1 MFKLKMILSKVRF
14 FSSIFICLA
23 LISCGNLF
31 EDDISEKEE
40 AKEKAK
46 IEQTSSDNQIIS
58 KIPYLPGQTF
68 ILTGSMILD
77 GAMPSFNSENRAA
90 LSRAA
95 LPELSASEVEYFVY
109 AKDSDDNKVDG
120 SFGEGENSKTFSIP
134 LIFDKQ
140 WTVTCGMRKKTGSQ
154 EEFLT
159 ATSTP
164 KTYTSE
170 NYTDPLVLYPQP
182 ATDGEG
188 EISLSMTVPST
199 ISNVSVECVSA
210 NKNDWENISVT
221 KTTEAGA
228 TAVLIK
234 SDDSEKIKSG
244 VYKIKL
250 GFYTGSELVYQITQS
265 INVFYGMK
273 TNQWYDAGGAGS
285 SSPIQSD
292 GSFQLTETNL
302 KQFKATNFYVGPSAA
317 TGAAAPADTNS
328 GTHKAPFE
336 TLERALNQIKEYG
349 LETNDYKIHISG
361 SLTPTAG
368 AGFKIDSDFDD
379 KMKSL
384 TLIGVSSKTTD
395 IISGNETY
403 CVLQITT
410 SKKVMIKDLTITK
423 GSNTKG
429 GGIYYYGTGKLVIDN
444 CIIKE
449 NAASQSGGAIYSSG
463 TVEVHSTDITN
474 NSTQALGDAIFLLNG
489 TYTMFGGEVSAN
501 TTSADD
507 SGTIFVQKNAT
518 FILDSGEIKNNTS
531 RAIYNHGIV
540 EIENGTISG
549 HTTAKKGAGIY
560 NNGSVTINGGTISG
574 NTSDENG
581 GGIYVNGVTESATPS
596 LTINGGTISGNSSA
610 SYGGGICNSST
621 LTITGGEISGN
632 QSTGT
637 SESAGGAIASFVDFT
652 LGSEAYIPA
661 GTEGKN
667 DIYLYDS
674 GDNVSKF
681 HILLSS
687 SLAKHD
693 STDKIKLTPAVYAE
707 ARPMIALAPSSTA
720 DLTVEYEKFSVSTDP
735 VYPAMNWNVGTDGN
749 LMYTISLLNVTTN
762 TAEFNGSTAIS
773 SSPVFISG
781 RNLGSI
787 KSLIVSDHETTQG
800 EYELYCKYG
809 GSAPSDTYGDGEFY
823 PAYYVSW
830 YDAIVYCNLRSM
842 ADHLNPVYS
851 VGGKTD
857 PTKWAGI
864 VGNSTTGYCASSD
877 CDWYVVTDDT
887 KNGWRLPYEA
897 EWEYFWREENLE
909 NTNQHTYCGD
919 DDPDAVAW
927 YTPNSS
933 SKAHLVKT
941 KKANSLGIYDMCG
954 NVWEWMNDWHSWPI
968 LAATPITGVSYEN
981 ADPKNP
987 VTRGGGWRS
996 GTTESANAI
1005 TASGARNNSV
1015 CNARFNDLGFRVVRN
1030 AAETTQAYPRAVSTT
1045 YIGTKTPSEVREVFD
1060 IIFTDGSAIPYT
1072 ENLEL
1077 TDEQKAAA
1085 IAVIFYKGNDL
1096 NKADDT
1102 SVRILGVGLVK
1113 QKNLPWAGETASAIA
1128 KNISDIQGAVNSGD
1142 KYGKDNLQT
1151 VSAFLTGA
1159 HDEGESITDDTVAD
1173 ETGKINN
1180 YPVFDF
1186 AFNYKTKAT
1195 VLADTS
1201 FATDWYIPTISELNA
1216 LGNEIV
1222 TVNAAILL
1230 CGKDTF
1236 SGSFWSSNQNHKGYN
1251 SNANNLTIIP
1261 GQSSNMT
1268 PNGTTMTNG
1277 FQMWTC
1283 AIHEF

>member
-31 EDDISEKEE
+31 EDDISEKEDP
-40 AKEKAK
+40 KEKTQIK
-46 IEQTSSDNQIIS
+46 ESSSDNQIIS
-58 KIPYLPGQTF
+58 EIPYLPGQTF
-68 ILTGSMILD
+68 VLNGSMILD
-77 GAMPSFNSENRAA
+77 GAMPSFTSENRAA

-159 ATSTP
+159 ASSTP

-170 NYTDPLVLYPQP
+170 KYTDPLGLYPLP

-188 EISLSMTVPST
+188 EIELSMTVPST

-285 SSPIQSD
+285 SSPIQS

-302 KQFKATNFYVGPSAA
+302 KQFKATNFYVGA
-317 TGAAAPADTNS
+317 TGAQGAADPADTNS
-328 GTHKAPFE
+328 GTHKAPFA

-384 TLIGVSSKTTD
+384 TLMGVSSKTTD

-403 CVLQITT
+403 NALQITT
-410 SKKVMIKDLTITK
+410 SKKVVIKDLTITK
-423 GSNTKG
+423 GSTTKG
-429 GGIYYYGTGKLVIDN
+429 GGIYYYGTGKLVVDN

-449 NAASQSGGAIYSSG
+449 NAAAQSGGAIYSSG

-474 NSTQALGDAIFLLNG
+474 NSAQALGDALFLLNG

-581 GGIYVNGVTESATPS
+581 GGIYVNIVTESATPS

-632 QSTGT
+632 QSTG
-637 SESAGGAIASFVDFT
+637 SSDSAGGAIASFVDFT
-652 LGSEAYIPA
+652 IGADAYIPA

-687 SLAKHD
+687 PLASHN
-693 STDKIKLTPAVYAE
+693 SSDKIKLTPAVYSE

-735 VYPAMNWNVGTDGN
+735 VYPSMNWNVGTDGN

-773 SSPVFISG
+773 SSPAFISG

-864 VGNSTTGYCASSD
+864 VGNSTTGYCAPSN

-909 NTNQHTYCGD
+909 NANQHTYCGD

-1030 AAETTQAYPRAVSTT
+1030 AAETTEAYLRAVSTT

-1077 TDEQKAAA
+1077 TNDQKAAA

-1102 SVRILGVGLVK
+1102 SVRILGVGLV
-1113 QKNLPWAGETASAIA
+1113 QGRNTGWAVSGAKAIG
-1128 KNISDIQGAVNSGD
+1128 KNITAIQGGKDSGD
-1142 KYGKDNLQT
+1142 KYGKDNLQAI
-1151 VSAFLTGA
+1151 SDFLTNA
-1159 HDEGESITDDTVAD
+1159 HASDESITDDTVAD

-1186 AFNYKTKAT
+1186 AVNYKTKAT
-1195 VLADTS
+1195 VIADTS
-1201 FATDWYIPTISELNA
+1201 FASDWYIPTISELMA
-1216 LGNEIV
+1216 IYNELTNLNNV
-1222 TVNAAILL
+1222 FSKCDKDAIN
-1230 CGKDTF
+1230 
-1236 SGSFWSSNQNHKGYN
+1236 GSFWSSNQNSNYQ
-1251 SNANNLTIIP
+1251 SNANNLRINDAYMA
-1261 GQSSNMT
+1261 G
-1268 PNGTTMTNG
+1268 NGTGMTTYY
-1277 FQMWTC
+1277 QLSVI